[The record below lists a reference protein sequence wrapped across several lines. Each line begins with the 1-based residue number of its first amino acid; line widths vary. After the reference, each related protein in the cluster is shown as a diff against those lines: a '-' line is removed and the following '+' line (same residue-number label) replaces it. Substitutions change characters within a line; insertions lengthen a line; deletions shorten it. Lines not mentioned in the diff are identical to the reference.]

1 MFSFLINIIVMRCTS
16 DIRGNPSQHYD
27 VNIWIDWLIAKTVL
41 PMRCFLGK
49 RYKKYKA
56 EVCKKYEMR

>member
-27 VNIWIDWLIAKTVL
+27 VNILRLIDRKNSTANEV
-41 PMRCFLGK
+41 FLG
-49 RYKKYKA
+49 
-56 EVCKKYEMR
+56 